1 MKLLLLAADQPGQ
14 LTQLRELLGSEYS
27 LFTAATVE
35 EGLDYLRMTRVD
47 VVIAAFTDP
56 DISIESFLQQTKSLQ
71 PHCATL
77 YIAPPYQSDDTDA
90 GPQLPT
96 SDFHIRRPFHR
107 EELLQVVGQAT
118 AKQRL
123 DEELDILRGHAAP
136 PLTTPRQPASA
147 ADEEALRSSPIG
159 PILRNFTKAFSTNFD
174 LQRALMQFL
183 DAIAE
188 FVRPSRQSI
197 MVWNPVSRLF
207 EIRAERGLPPQVI
220 GQLNLPRDGGLAE
233 WLWREGRLI
242 QRSEVERQ
250 LHVPAFLDIHRD
262 MQALK
267 AAVCIPLLSSGSLL
281 GILNLGDRVTGG
293 LYLPDE
299 LEILFSLSSHIA
311 VGIQD
316 IALHHEVQAQ
326 KMFTEKILRYMGSGV
341 ITIDTDE
348 RITLCNHRAAEILGT
363 TWSEAQSAH
372 VRILPAP
379 LGDLL
384 LQTLHQ
390 GITFQNHRVVLA
402 DNQLPMRVH
411 TYQIHD
417 DQGAVAGCVIV
428 FDDLTYQKLL
438 DEERR
443 RTSQLEFLN
452 KVVGRMA
459 HEIKNPLV
467 SIQTFA
473 ELLNDHYDDPE
484 FRNHFRRVVSNDI
497 QTIDGITE
505 KLVGFAGDIHYQFE
519 YDDLNRLLEQLVS
532 AHVKESKAAHPNSN
546 GADSRGAFSCGME
559 IITTD
564 DLPSIKFDSEQL
576 RKALGYLA
584 AFLEQGIEND
594 GTIILSSQRVNDDPK
609 LPEGDWACIQMTGQ
623 GRKLPPE
630 ELQHLFDPFDM
641 SQNTLID
648 VGPCVSQKI
657 IEEHGG
663 RLNVH
668 QEANGDT
675 TFTIALP
682 ITH

>member
-1 MKLLLLAADQPGQ
+1 MKLLLLVADQAGQ

-27 LFTAATVE
+27 LFAAAAVE

-47 VVIAAFTDP
+47 VVVAALSDP
-56 DISIESFLQQTKSLQ
+56 ELSVESFLQQTKILQ

-77 YIAPPYQSDDTDA
+77 YIAPPYQSSETGA
-90 GPQLPT
+90 KLSLPS
-96 SDFHIRRPFHR
+96 SDFLIRRPFHR
-107 EELLQVVGQAT
+107 EELLQVVRQAT

-123 DEELDILRGHAAP
+123 DEELDILRGHGAVPPSTAP
-136 PLTTPRQPASA
+136 QPVSI
-147 ADEEALRSSPIG
+147 ADHEALRFSRVG
-159 PILRNFTKAFSTNFD
+159 PILRNFTKAFSANFD
-174 LQRALMQFL
+174 LQRTLIQFL
-183 DAIAE
+183 DAIGE
-188 FVRPSRQSI
+188 FVRPSRLSV
-197 MVWNPVSRLF
+197 MVWNPLSQWF

-233 WLWREGRLI
+233 WLRREGRLI

-250 LHVPAFLDIHRD
+250 LHIAAFMEIYRD

-267 AAVCIPLLSSGSLL
+267 AAVCIPLLSAGSLL
-281 GILNLGDRVTGG
+281 GILNLGARVTGG
-293 LYLPDE
+293 AYLQDE
-299 LEILFSLSSHIA
+299 LEILFSLASHIA

-326 KMFTEKILRYMGSGV
+326 KVFTEKILRYMGSGV
-341 ITIDTDE
+341 ITLDTDE
-348 RITLCNHRAAEILGT
+348 KITLCNHRAAEILGT
-363 TWSEAQSAH
+363 TWAAAQSAQVH
-372 VRILPAP
+372 VLPAP
-379 LGDLL
+379 LGELL

-390 GITFQNHRVVLA
+390 GIVFQNHPVVLA
-402 DNQLPMRVH
+402 DKQIPLRVH

-417 DQGAVAGCVIV
+417 EQGAVAGSVIV

-443 RTSQLEFLN
+443 RTNQLDFLN

-484 FRNHFRRVVSNDI
+484 FRDHFRRVVSNDI

-505 KLVGFAGDIHYQFE
+505 KLVGFASDIHYRFE
-519 YDDLNRLLEQLVS
+519 YDNLNRLLDQLVA
-532 AHVKESKAAHPNSN
+532 AHVAESKTSHPNSN
-546 GADSRGAFSCGME
+546 GANSRGAFSCGME
-559 IITTD
+559 IVATD
-564 DLPSIKFDSEQL
+564 ELPTIKFDTDQL
-576 RKALGYLA
+576 RKALDYLA
-584 AFLEQGIEND
+584 TFLEQGIEND
-594 GTIILSSQRVNDDPK
+594 GKIILSTRHVQDDPN
-609 LPEGDWACIQMTGQ
+609 LPEGEWACLKMTGQ

-630 ELQHLFDPFDM
+630 ELAHVFDPFDM
-641 SQNTLID
+641 SQNTIID

-663 RLNVH
+663 RLSVQ

-682 ITH
+682 IGH